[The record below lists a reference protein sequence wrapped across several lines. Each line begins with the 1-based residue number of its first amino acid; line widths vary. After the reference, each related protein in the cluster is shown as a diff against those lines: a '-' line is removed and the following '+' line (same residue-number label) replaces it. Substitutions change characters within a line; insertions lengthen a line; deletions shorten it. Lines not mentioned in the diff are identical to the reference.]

1 MKKELLVTTA
11 IALSISM
18 SAATNTTSQMNTSSQ
33 NPFLKPYVT
42 NYGIPPFE
50 DIKAEH
56 YLPALETG
64 IAQQNKA
71 VASIIANKQ
80 KPTFENTIL
89 ALDHI

>member
-50 DIKAEH
+50 DIKA
-56 YLPALETG
+56 ACTG
-64 IAQQNKA
+64 
-71 VASIIANKQ
+71 SRHS
-80 KPTFENTIL
+80 PTEQSCCFNYSK
-89 ALDHI
+89 